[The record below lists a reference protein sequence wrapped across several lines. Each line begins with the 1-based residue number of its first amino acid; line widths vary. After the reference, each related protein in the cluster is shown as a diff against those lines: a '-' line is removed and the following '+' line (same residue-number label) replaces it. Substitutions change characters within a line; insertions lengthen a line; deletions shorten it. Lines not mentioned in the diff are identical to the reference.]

1 MEGSMRVISG
11 VLVIFS
17 VYSMVTQMWPVCKI
31 PDMDILMNID
41 YALILKNSRIFK
53 LIKSLDKKLSFAS
66 YNPKLFIIAC

>member
-41 YALILKNSRIFK
+41 YALILKK
-53 LIKSLDKKLSFAS
+53 LKVLSVE
-66 YNPKLFIIAC
+66 KGL